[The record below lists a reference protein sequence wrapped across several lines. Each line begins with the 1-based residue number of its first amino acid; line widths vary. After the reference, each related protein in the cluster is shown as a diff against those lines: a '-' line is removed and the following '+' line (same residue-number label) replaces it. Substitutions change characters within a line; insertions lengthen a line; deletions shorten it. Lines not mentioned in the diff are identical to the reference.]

1 MASRTGGRMD
11 PAPSIDIFD
20 DDDNWD
26 EMPVLR
32 SDTQQT
38 KLALEEQ
45 YRQQREMNGEYS
57 DDDHQGNERRPP
69 QRHLG
74 SSDSDSDSDRGAG
87 TEVAGRR
94 HDAGLKKRPQRRP
107 KNIKKAI
114 SYSGQSM
121 RSLDA
126 SRATAAGPSRDKGKG
141 KGKGKGRASATSG
154 GSNGTGNGNLMSF
167 DDDDGDDGAA
177 AGGGGVRGDKAKQ
190 EAAQDYTRL
199 ELDEDPEEDEVH
211 TRTQFLFDDDKGMTP
226 LSQMQTTKQMLTEGQ
241 RIAYVGLCR
250 LLIRETAIRLKG
262 IKELELAVESINNWG
277 TKIMGRLYQHMEIEP
292 AGGSSTA
299 RAP

>member
-1 MASRTGGRMD
+1 MASHME
-11 PAPSIDIFD
+11 PPPPSIDIFD

-57 DDDHQGNERRPP
+57 DDDDGNGNERRRKLP

-74 SSDSDSDSDRGAG
+74 SSDSDSDSGSDAG
-87 TEVAGRR
+87 TEVVGRR
-94 HDAGLKKRPQRRP
+94 LDAGSKKRQPQRRP

-126 SRATAAGPSRDKGKG
+126 SRATAQPGPSRDKGKG
-141 KGKGKGRASATSG
+141 KASTASG
-154 GSNGTGNGNLMSF
+154 GSNGTGNGNLISF
-167 DDDDGDDGAA
+167 DDDNDDDGAA
-177 AGGGGVRGDKAKQ
+177 GAAGDKARQ

-292 AGGSSTA
+292 AGGFPTL
-299 RAP
+299 